1 MRTNETLARCALL
14 IVAAFGLANATY
26 AAPTLIAGT
35 FDPPRAAP
43 EFALEDSNGGA
54 LKLADHRGKVVLLG
68 FGFTSCPD
76 VCPTTLAV
84 LAQARKNLGDR
95 ADELQVI
102 YITVDPQTDTAA
114 RMKKYLANFD
124 PSFIGGTGNE
134 AQLSAVRQEYGIL
147 AQKKTVGANY
157 TYAHSSY
164 VYLIDRSGKL
174 RALMPY
180 GHKAEDFAHDVRALL
195 AE

>member
-1 MRTNETLARCALL
+1 MRALGMCSRLVAFATLC
-14 IVAAFGLANATY
+14 LASVSHAS
-26 AAPTLIAGT
+26 PSLIAGT

-43 EFALEDSNGGA
+43 EFELPSSNGGS

-84 LAQARKNLGDR
+84 LAQARKQLGEH
-95 ADELQVI
+95 ADELQVL
-102 YITVDPQTDTAA
+102 YVTVDPQTDTAA
-114 RMKKYLANFD
+114 RMKQYLATFD
-124 PSFIGGTGNE
+124 PTFIGGTGSE
-134 AQLSAVRQEYGIL
+134 AELNAVRKEYGIL

-164 VYLIDRSGKL
+164 VYLIDRAGKL
-174 RALMPY
+174 RGLMPY
-180 GHKAEDFAHDVRALL
+180 GHSAQDFAHDVRALL

>member
-1 MRTNETLARCALL
+1 MSTASVFARWVSVLALVSASLCQ
-14 IVAAFGLANATY
+14 
-26 AAPTLIAGT
+26 AAPQLIAGT

-43 EFALEDSNGGA
+43 DFELQHSDGGT
-54 LKLADHRGKVVLLG
+54 LKLSDHRGKVILLG

-76 VCPTTLAV
+76 VCPTTLAT
-84 LAQARKNLGDR
+84 LAQAHKKLGEQAVDV
-95 ADELQVI
+95 QVI

-114 RMKKYLANFD
+114 QMKKYLASFD
-124 PSFIGGTGNE
+124 ATFIGGTGTE
-134 AQLSAVRQEYGIL
+134 AQLSEVRKQYGIL
-147 AQKKTVGANY
+147 AQKKNFGSNY

-164 VYLIDRSGKL
+164 VYLIDRAGKL

-180 GHKAEDFAHDVRALL
+180 GHKPDDFAHDVRALL